1 VNSEVL
7 PMRGDRRCKC
17 RVGVFVSGCLIAVL
31 ATVLAATVCIPGPLP
46 EAGAKTYVGSAAC
59 QPCHAQEFSNY
70 AKYSRKSHSYRSVQ
84 RMQKGLSTEELKECY
99 ACHTT
104 GYGKPG
110 GFVSIERTP
119 GLRDAGCEVCHG
131 PGKEHAE
138 TQDPRLIQRKVT
150 LETCQSCHIEERI
163 QTFRYRPLLHGGAH

>member
-1 VNSEVL
+1 
-7 PMRGDRRCKC
+7 MGGDSRSRN
-17 RVGVFVSGCLIAVL
+17 RTGGLVWGCLMGVL
-31 ATVLAATVCIPGPLP
+31 GTVVTATVCLPEPLP
-46 EAGAKTYVGSAAC
+46 KVGAKTYVGSAAC
-59 QPCHAQEFSNY
+59 QPCHELEFSNY

-84 RMQKGLSTEELKECY
+84 RMQKGLSAEELKECY

-119 GLRDAGCEVCHG
+119 ELRDAGCEVCHG

-138 TQDPRLIQRKVT
+138 TQDPRLIQRRVT